1 MVFRIAVTIFAVFLI
16 LFGIVWTISPIPF
29 GIVVVAL
36 GFLLLATVAP
46 AEIRWVRR
54 RWRWFDKAMHK
65 LEEKLPEWI
74 AKRLR
79 VSDYDHAED
88 EAPPPRAQ
96 STPTKTRRARA

>member
-88 EAPPPRAQ
+88 EAPTPRAK
-96 STPTKTRRARA
+96 STPAKTRRARA